1 MDLQETLGGNVSFGL
16 SYHFP
21 GELHLTFSSTELN
34 SLQLCLCKENQ
45 TLIRFNGVPLK
56 RAECIK
62 LNASGLWYAPSYF
75 GLRLVHHP
83 IIRPTSPADLT
94 MALLSKIQECSAKV
108 FPFFPTCSWRPLI
121 LWWETLFELDF
132 FGSIPVGKTY
142 GLIFHHLVLNPNPST
157 WGFHILWKQDI
168 DIECVIFKLI
178 FVNNKCCI
186 FQYSGNSF
194 SLFLHL

>member
-1 MDLQETLGGNVSFGL
+1 MYHSFIVPKLLEITNFLEIIGVVPRVYYYIVRFLIWVSMDLQETLGGNISFGL

-45 TLIRFNGVPLK
+45 TLIRFNGVSLK

-62 LNASGLWYAPSYF
+62 LDASGLWYAPSYF

-94 MALLSKIQECSAKV
+94 MALLSKIQ
-108 FPFFPTCSWRPLI
+108 
-121 LWWETLFELDF
+121 
-132 FGSIPVGKTY
+132 
-142 GLIFHHLVLNPNPST
+142 
-157 WGFHILWKQDI
+157 
-168 DIECVIFKLI
+168 
-178 FVNNKCCI
+178 
-186 FQYSGNSF
+186 
-194 SLFLHL
+194 